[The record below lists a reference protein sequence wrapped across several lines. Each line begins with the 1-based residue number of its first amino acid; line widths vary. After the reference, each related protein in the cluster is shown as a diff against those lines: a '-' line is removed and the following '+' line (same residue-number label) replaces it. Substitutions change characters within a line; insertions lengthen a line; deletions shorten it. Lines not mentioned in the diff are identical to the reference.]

1 MLGRV
6 TVGLLFL
13 LLIWGNLVA
22 GLEAGLACPDWP
34 LCTGK
39 VIPPFRLD
47 IFMEFAHRVIA
58 AVTAVFLLTLSY
70 RRLRAYRGA
79 ARAIPVLAAGLIA
92 AEILIGGAV
101 VLLEL
106 PVRLTTVHF
115 GVGIA
120 IFLLALYMA
129 AFDGHIRPARLAFKG
144 RAALFFFTGVLVFL
158 LAVVGAYVRH
168 SGGGLACPDWPTC
181 LGGIFP
187 AVLSGS
193 LFAHYTHR
201 VLAALVVLTVLALYA
216 ATVLDRRL
224 RENRAMAGGLLG
236 LLAAQVGIGGL
247 VVLTGLSYLASALH
261 LAVALGMLALLARM
275 WFRAIA
281 SGEATP

>member
-1 MLGRV
+1 MLGWV

-47 IFMEFAHRVIA
+47 IFMEFTHRVIA
-58 AVTAVFLLTLSY
+58 AVTAVFLLILSY
-70 RRLRAYRGA
+70 RRVRAYRGA
-79 ARAIPVLAAGLIA
+79 ALAVPLLAAGLIA
-92 AEILIGGAV
+92 VQILLGGVV

-106 PVRLTTVHF
+106 PVRLTTLHF
-115 GVGIA
+115 GIGLA

-129 AFDGHIRPARLAFKG
+129 AFDGHVRPARFAFRG
-144 RAALFFFTGVLVFL
+144 RAGLFFFTGVLVFL

-187 AVLSGS
+187 AVLSGP
-193 LFAHYTHR
+193 LFAHYAHR

-236 LLAAQVGIGGL
+236 LLAAQVAVGGL
-247 VVLTGLSYLASALH
+247 VVLTGLSFLAAALH
-261 LAVALGMLALLARM
+261 LAVALVMLVLLGRM
-275 WFRAIA
+275 WIRTMA
-281 SGEATP
+281 SEEAAP